1 MEDWDFYVAPV
12 DDQAASIFVDLGLFE
27 SAPEAARPWLLRVA
41 TPLLAPREDGLS
53 DDAETEALYGLED
66 LLFSEI
72 ARGLQARY
80 VGRMTTQGRR
90 EFFYYAGDP
99 TGLTGAMEGVQRA
112 FPQYALTHS
121 SREDRD
127 WQLFFDV
134 LYPSELD
141 LQSIQTRRVVQQ
153 LSEEGDDLTTPRE
166 VEHRAYFPTV
176 HAREQFLQ
184 QIGPEGFRLSLDELD
199 EPDAEYRYGVSFCRV
214 DRADLESIDALV
226 IDLYL
231 RVGTAG
237 GEYDGW
243 ETEVRR

>member
-12 DDQAASIFVDLGLFE
+12 DDQNASIFVDLGLFE
-27 SAPEAARPWLLRVA
+27 SAPEADRPCLLRVA

-66 LLFSEI
+66 LLFAQV

-90 EFFYYAGDP
+90 EFFYYGASGAGLERAIA
-99 TGLTGAMEGVQRA
+99 TVQQA
-112 FPQYALTHS
+112 FPQYPLQHS
-121 SREDRD
+121 SRDDRD

-141 LQSIQTRRVVQQ
+141 LQSIQTRRVVQELLDQ
-153 LSEEGDDLTTPRE
+153 GDDLSVPRE
-166 VEHRAYFPTV
+166 VTHTAYFPSP
-176 HAREQFLQ
+176 HARDQFVQ
-184 QIGPEGFRLSLDELD
+184 QLAPEGFRITLDDLA
-199 EPDAEYRYGVSFCRV
+199 EPDAEYRFGARLSRV
-214 DRADLESIDALV
+214 DRVDLEAIDALV

-231 RVGTAG
+231 RIGTLG

-243 ETEVRR
+243 ETELRN